1 MAQGFL
7 ARNWKLLAG
16 IVGFIAV
23 REVLQRR
30 KFIDVQG
37 QVVLITGGSRGFG
50 LVMAEEFTRWGAK
63 LVICAR
69 EDVELE
75 RARQHLAEIGAEVL
89 AVRCDVTDVE
99 EVQHLVNKATEH
111 FGRIDIL
118 VNNAGII
125 SVGPWQTLTRQD
137 FENSMDIIFWGTY
150 NTTMAVLPQMTE
162 RKSGRIVNIA
172 SIGGK
177 VSVPH
182 LLSYSTAKFA
192 VEGFSAGM
200 HAELARENIV
210 VTTVS
215 PGLMR
220 TGSPV
225 NVNVKG
231 QEHRQ
236 EYTLFALADA
246 LPVSS
251 IAARRAARQV
261 VNATRRGDTELIITI
276 PAQIAARLYGVLP
289 GLVTDLM
296 AVVNRF
302 LPRGDGQGTALYR
315 GKDSATPLSQ
325 SFLTKL
331 SQRASEKY
339 NEYSNNEK

>member
-7 ARNWKLLAG
+7 VKNWKLLAG
-16 IVGFIAV
+16 IAGFIAV
-23 REVLQRR
+23 RELLQRR
-30 KFIDVQG
+30 KFIDLQN

-50 LVMAEEFTRWGAK
+50 LAMAEEFTKVGTK

-75 RARQHLAEIGAEVL
+75 RARQQLTALGAEVL

-99 EVQHLVNKATEH
+99 EVQRLINQATER

-125 SVGPWQTLTRQD
+125 SVGPWQTLTRHD

-182 LLSYSTAKFA
+182 LLSYSSAKFA

-225 NVNVKG
+225 NVSVKG

-236 EYTLFALADA
+236 EYTLFALSDA
-246 LPVSS
+246 LPGSS
-251 IAARRAARQV
+251 IAARRAAHQV

-276 PAQIAARLYGVLP
+276 PAQIAARLYGALP
-289 GLVTDLM
+289 GLMTDLF
-296 AVVNRF
+296 AVVSRF
-302 LPRGDGQGTALYR
+302 LPSGEGQGTALYR
-315 GKDSATPLSQ
+315 GKESETPVSQ

-339 NEYSNNEK
+339 NEYSNNEQ

>member
-1 MAQGFL
+1 MAQNFL
-7 ARNWKLLAG
+7 IKNWKLLAG
-16 IVGFIAV
+16 VAGFLVV

-30 KFIDVQG
+30 KFIDLQE

-50 LVMAEEFTRWGAK
+50 LAIAEEFAKAGSK

-75 RARQHLAEIGAEVL
+75 RARQQLVGLGATVL
-89 AVRCDVTDVE
+89 AIHCDVTDPE
-99 EVQHLVNKATEH
+99 EVQALIAQATEH

-125 SVGPWQTLTRQD
+125 SVGPWQTLTRHD

-150 NTTMAVLPQMTE
+150 NTTMAVLPQMAE

-182 LLSYSTAKFA
+182 LLSYSSAKFA

-200 HAELARENIV
+200 HAELAKDNIV

-225 NVNVKG
+225 NAVVKG
-231 QEHRQ
+231 EEHRQ

-246 LPVSS
+246 LPGSS
-251 IAARRAARQV
+251 IDVQRAAHQV
-261 VNATRRGDTELIITI
+261 VNATHRGDTELIITI
-276 PAQIAARLYGVLP
+276 PAQLAARLYGAFP
-289 GLVTDLM
+289 AIMSDLF
-296 AVVNRF
+296 AVVSRF
-302 LPRGDGQGTALYR
+302 LPTGEGQGTALYL
-315 GKDSATPLSQ
+315 GKDSETPVSQ